1 MNFFTKILIFCI
13 AFSFSFAF
21 EIPQN
26 AHNIE
31 IAYMFE
37 SKRLQ
42 SEWSKQDWD
51 MCHKKFKDFDTLLPH
66 TPITLQ
72 SGKNKTT
79 LLFITSKNNKT
90 LMLLLNND
98 KVRIVPNIID
108 EFDKVESVFLTTIE
122 NTRHICVI
130 DNANDLHTT
139 TCYEIQDKDMQ
150 VALSVLP
157 KIVDYECKGICE
169 EYNADSLKQ
178 FLNDNPQGFV
188 TQGL

>member
-1 MNFFTKILIFCI
+1 MRFFTKILIFCI
-13 AFSFSFAF
+13 TFSFSFAF

-31 IAYMFE
+31 IACMFE

-51 MCHKKFKDFDTLLPH
+51 MCHEKLKSFDTLLPH

-72 SGKNKTT
+72 FGKNKAT
-79 LLFITSKNNKT
+79 LLFITNKNKIV
-90 LMLLLNND
+90 MLLLNND
-98 KVRIVPNIID
+98 KLHIVPNVID

-130 DNANDLHTT
+130 DSANDLHTT

-157 KIVDYECKGICE
+157 KIVDYECKGICK

-178 FLNDNPQGFV
+178 FLYDNPQGFV

>member
-1 MNFFTKILIFCI
+1 MMLFTKFLIICL

-31 IAYMFE
+31 IACMFE

-42 SEWSKQDWD
+42 SEWSKQDWEFCKEKIKGLD
-51 MCHKKFKDFDTLLPH
+51 MLLPH
-66 TPITLQ
+66 APITIQ
-72 SGKNKTT
+72 SGKNKAA
-79 LLFITSKNNKT
+79 LLFITNKNKIA
-90 LMLLLNND
+90 MLLLNND
-98 KVRIVPNIID
+98 KMRIVPNIID
-108 EFDKVESVFLTTIE
+108 EFDKVESVFLATIE
-122 NTRHICVI
+122 NTKHICVI

-139 TCYEIQDKDMQ
+139 ACYEVQTKDTQ
-150 VALSVLP
+150 VTLSIFP
-157 KIVDYECKGICE
+157 KIVDYECKGICK
-169 EYNADSLKQ
+169 EYNANSIKQ